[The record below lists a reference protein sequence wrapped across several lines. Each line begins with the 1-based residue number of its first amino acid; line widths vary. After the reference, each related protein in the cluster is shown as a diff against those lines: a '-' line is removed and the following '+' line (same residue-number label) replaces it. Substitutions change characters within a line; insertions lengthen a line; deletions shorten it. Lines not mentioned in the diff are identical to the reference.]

1 MTWRRRTLALAAL
14 LLLAVPSAH
23 AQNCC
28 MPRIKDDTAASN
40 RLIEGIQAGTAVL
53 ILVPFSL
60 VAAIAWRVLRNQRAS
75 AIEDSSSSH
84 QN

>member
-1 MTWRRRTLALAAL
+1 MTWRRQALALAAL
-14 LLLAVPSAH
+14 LLLAVSSAH

-28 MPRIKDDTAASN
+28 MPRVKDDTAASN

-60 VAAIAWRVLRNQRAS
+60 VAAIAWRVLRNQRAAAGDES
-75 AIEDSSSSH
+75 
-84 QN
+84 QV

>member
-1 MTWRRRTLALAAL
+1 VTWRGRALAFVVL
-14 LLLAVPSAH
+14 LLLAVPSAQ

-28 MPRIKDDTAASN
+28 MPRVKDDSAASN

-60 VAAIAWRVLRNQRAS
+60 VAAIAWRVYRNS
-75 AIEDSSSSH
+75 ACRDSNSIE
-84 QN
+84 